1 MARSDP
7 RLAVE
12 LALPIGFTALLA
24 ATAVIVAAQGVLS
37 AGDALGLLVAVVAVV
52 CWVGRPLA
60 AVPVAVLAWMFFLTF
75 AERPV
80 DDLRVHGPA
89 DWGRLAVLAAAA
101 AGAAA
106 TRARRLY
113 RYRVPP
119 EEDLAAAASELG
131 AG

>member
-12 LALPIGFTALLA
+12 LALPLGFTALLA
-24 ATAVIVAAQGVLS
+24 ATAVVVAARGVLS
-37 AGDALGLLVAVVAVV
+37 AGDALGLLVTVVAVV

-60 AVPVAVLAWMFFLTF
+60 AAPVAVMAWMFFLTF

-89 DWGRLAVLAAAA
+89 DWWRLAVLAGGC
-101 AGAAA
+101 AGAATA
-106 TRARRLY
+106 RARRL
-113 RYRVPP
+113 RRQRVPSRRTSP
-119 EEDLAAAASELG
+119 LPQ